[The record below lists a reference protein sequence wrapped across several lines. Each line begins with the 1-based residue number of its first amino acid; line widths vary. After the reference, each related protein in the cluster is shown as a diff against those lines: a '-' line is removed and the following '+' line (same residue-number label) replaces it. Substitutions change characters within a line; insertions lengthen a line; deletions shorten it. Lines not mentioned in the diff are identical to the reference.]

1 LPPEIAGKM
10 AIPTL
15 LLPPETADLPDRR
28 LVKDWNYLVVGPR
41 AHAREGSKIGRAA
54 ISR

>member
-1 LPPEIAGKM
+1 MVRSDINDLRASCELREGVLPPEIAGKM

-28 LVKDWNYLVVGPR
+28 LVKD
-41 AHAREGSKIGRAA
+41 
-54 ISR
+54 